1 MHTRILLF
9 EDSDLDAGVIEAAIR
24 DNSDRYT
31 LERVYRLEDGLRS
44 LSEQDCDCILL
55 DLNLPDSKGLGTL
68 RRIRAETLEPI
79 IVLTLGTDVEMAMDA
94 LKNGAQ
100 DFIPKEELKPSLL
113 LRTLSYTLQRRQ
125 AQQELE
131 ETFAA
136 LEAARADAIQKAE
149 ELEEE
154 KEILEAVINNLVE
167 GVLVA
172 DEDGE
177 IVHINSTA
185 RRLQNIGESDGKMEE
200 SVGLLDPETHSALDE
215 ENLPFARA
223 LRGDTTTQELLV
235 KNGNFPNGAYV
246 QTSSIRIE
254 RPKSKPIG
262 VVVWRDLTHSRRAE
276 EVLEESVTL
285 NRSIIDRIADGLIL
299 ADEGGE
305 VLFFNPAANEL
316 LGERLVDT
324 AKLAANSPSLL
335 DGEPMETEIYRSDG
349 LRAVIEIKVSQMDW
363 FGQSA
368 LLASVREITERKMM
382 EVQLREGR
390 DQIEQSLRDLREAQ
404 ERQIG
409 QERLSALGQMASGI
423 AHDFNNAL
431 APIMGFSELLLKIP
445 ENLENREK
453 TIKYLK
459 SIHTAANDG
468 SEIVARLREF
478 YRPLEEDEQFL
489 PLSLQAIVN
498 QAIELTQPK
507 WKDQAMASGRTINIH
522 TDFRPTPL
530 VEGIESEIREVL
542 TNLIFNAVDAMS
554 DGGSISL
561 STRPEKE
568 AVLLEVSDTGD
579 GMAED
584 VRQKCLEPFFSTKG
598 EAGSG
603 LGLAMVFGIIDRHGG
618 SIDIHSELG
627 KGTSILIRLPI
638 YEKGS
643 QKSKISATIPAI
655 RSLRILVV
663 EDEDRV
669 REILVEYL
677 RSDGHS
683 VVTASNGIEGL
694 DAFRKGQFDL
704 VVTDRS
710 MPKMSG
716 DQMAVSIKRMVDK
729 PIIML
734 TGFGLF
740 MGSVEERP
748 AGVDYV
754 LSKPIKLKTLREAVR
769 CAMESS
775 HTEGSPG
782 Q

>member
-177 IVHINSTA
+177 IVHINSAA

-254 RPKSKPIG
+254 RPRSKPIG

-299 ADEGGE
+299 ADEGGD
-305 VLFFNPAANEL
+305 VLFFNPAAHEL

-349 LRAVIEIKVSQMDW
+349 LRA
-363 FGQSA
+363 
-368 LLASVREITERKMM
+368 R
-382 EVQLREGR
+382 
-390 DQIEQSLRDLREAQ
+390 
-404 ERQIG
+404 
-409 QERLSALGQMASGI
+409 
-423 AHDFNNAL
+423 
-431 APIMGFSELLLKIP
+431 
-445 ENLENREK
+445 
-453 TIKYLK
+453 
-459 SIHTAANDG
+459 
-468 SEIVARLREF
+468 
-478 YRPLEEDEQFL
+478 
-489 PLSLQAIVN
+489 
-498 QAIELTQPK
+498 
-507 WKDQAMASGRTINIH
+507 
-522 TDFRPTPL
+522 
-530 VEGIESEIREVL
+530 
-542 TNLIFNAVDAMS
+542 
-554 DGGSISL
+554 
-561 STRPEKE
+561 
-568 AVLLEVSDTGD
+568 
-579 GMAED
+579 
-584 VRQKCLEPFFSTKG
+584 
-598 EAGSG
+598 
-603 LGLAMVFGIIDRHGG
+603 
-618 SIDIHSELG
+618 
-627 KGTSILIRLPI
+627 
-638 YEKGS
+638 
-643 QKSKISATIPAI
+643 
-655 RSLRILVV
+655 
-663 EDEDRV
+663 
-669 REILVEYL
+669 
-677 RSDGHS
+677 
-683 VVTASNGIEGL
+683 
-694 DAFRKGQFDL
+694 
-704 VVTDRS
+704 
-710 MPKMSG
+710 
-716 DQMAVSIKRMVDK
+716 
-729 PIIML
+729 
-734 TGFGLF
+734 
-740 MGSVEERP
+740 
-748 AGVDYV
+748 
-754 LSKPIKLKTLREAVR
+754 
-769 CAMESS
+769 
-775 HTEGSPG
+775 
-782 Q
+782 